1 MQNFSI
7 NPINMLTN
15 LYNNRELINASVKRE
30 VLGRYRGSV
39 LGLLW
44 SFFNPLLMLSVYTFV
59 FSTVFNARWG
69 TASESKTEF
78 ALILFAGLIIF
89 HLFAECINRAPS
101 LILQNINYVKKV
113 IYPLE
118 ILPFVSLLSAFF
130 HTIISLS
137 VWLLA
142 YLIIYGIPHVTVL
155 YLPFILLPFLFLL
168 MGLSW
173 ALAALGVYLRDI
185 SQIVGVLTT
194 MLMFLSPIFYPI
206 TALPEAYRHLV
217 LFNPIASVIE
227 QIRGILY
234 FGKPPP
240 LDQLAIYW
248 AVTLLA
254 AWAGFF
260 IFQKMRKGFADVI

>member
-1 MQNFSI
+1 MQNFST
-7 NPINMLTN
+7 NPINMFTN
-15 LYNNRELINASVKRE
+15 LYKNRELISASVKRE
-30 VLGRYRGSV
+30 VLGRYRGSI

-44 SFFNPLLMLSVYTFV
+44 SFFNPLIMLAVYTFV

-69 TASESKTEF
+69 ASSQSQTEF

-89 HLFAECINRAPS
+89 HLFSECITRAPL
-101 LILQNINYVKKV
+101 LILQNTSYVKKV

-118 ILPFVSLLSAFF
+118 ILPFVSLLAALFNS
-130 HTIISLS
+130 IISLG

-142 YLIIYGIPHVTVL
+142 YLVIFGLPHATAL

-168 MGLSW
+168 MGFSW

-185 SQIVGVLTT
+185 SQIVGVFTT

-206 TALPEAYRHLV
+206 TALPEKYRHLI
-217 LFNPIASVIE
+217 LFNPLASVIE
-227 QIRGILY
+227 QVRGALY
-234 FGKPPP
+234 FGKPPL

-248 AVTLLA
+248 IVTLLV
-254 AWAGFF
+254 AWVGFSF
-260 IFQKMRKGFADVI
+260 FQKMRKGFADVL